1 MSSGKSK
8 LKCEGR
14 VMNEHRSII
23 IPSFAVFILLSCFI
37 PQSEGRTL
45 LPLDKIFGEP
55 LCNEWH
61 VDCQLPLVHSLYCNI
76 QNKEASDYTGFCSG
90 SILFF
95 FYIEISYILGKRCV
109 FSKWNRFIGTSQRP
123 PPLSYDQLYI

>member
-1 MSSGKSK
+1 MSNGKFK

-45 LPLDKIFGEP
+45 LPLYKIFDEP

-61 VDCQLPLVHSLYCNI
+61 ADCQLPLVHSLYCNF
-76 QNKEASDYTGFCSG
+76 QNKEAGDYIWLYSG
-90 SILFF
+90 SIHFF
-95 FYIEISYILGKRCV
+95 FYIEISYILEKRCV
-109 FSKWNRFIGTSQRP
+109 FSKWNQSIGTSQRP
-123 PPLSYDQLYI
+123 PPLLYGQLYI